1 MASKTIDVDQLV
13 KDMKAAATS
22 VLQTDVTTVR
32 GFSERQLK
40 AIAQQAKFVAKGIA
54 AKEITEE
61 TREFFLDGLED
72 MALSFAKTLRGL
84 LMVTIEK
91 VWNAVV
97 GVIWNAIAK
106 ATNLTLAV
114 PVPAASD

>member
-1 MASKTIDVDQLV
+1 MTIDKIQLII
-13 KDMKAAATS
+13 DMKAAAS
-22 VLQTDVTTVR
+22 GVLKADVATFR

-40 AIAQQAKFVAKGIA
+40 AIAQQAVSIELGVATRQ
-54 AKEITEE
+54 ITDE

-84 LMVTIEK
+84 ILVTIEK

-97 GVIWNAIAK
+97 SVLWK
-106 ATNLTLAV
+106 ALSTATGLVLPV
-114 PVPAASD
+114 PVLSD